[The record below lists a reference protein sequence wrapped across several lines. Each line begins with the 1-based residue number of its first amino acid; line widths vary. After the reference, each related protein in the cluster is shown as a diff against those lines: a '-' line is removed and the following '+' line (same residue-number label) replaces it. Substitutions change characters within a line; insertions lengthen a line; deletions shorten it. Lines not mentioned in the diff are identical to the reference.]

1 LTLFLRTA
9 RRSLMTERSERMRE
23 EAESHLLPAF
33 CTVTPVFHRP
43 SEKHITS
50 GPVCRKLAPV
60 SLRLNVLK
68 DDN

>member
-1 LTLFLRTA
+1 
-9 RRSLMTERSERMRE
+9 MTERSERMRE

-33 CTVTPVFHRP
+33 STVTPVFHRL

-50 GPVCRKLAPV
+50 GPICRKLLAPV
-60 SLRLNVLK
+60 SLRLNALK